1 MHGFDLKSGSF
12 VALTFRPASA
22 DLKGGGVPEKTER
35 QGHSR
40 QGGPAFGQTGPYPE
54 PSGVHPKEDHCAG
67 MPWGW
72 IIWLVRSQE
81 ENSGLTFH

>member
-1 MHGFDLKSGSF
+1 MLYAKTNSKRTQNELHFEQQMHGFDLKSGSF

-40 QGGPAFGQTGPYPE
+40 QGGPGRKLAPAQPKKDYLRLNPPE
-54 PSGVHPKEDHCAG
+54 GG
-67 MPWGW
+67 
-72 IIWLVRSQE
+72 
-81 ENSGLTFH
+81 